1 MIEKELAIT
10 DERLASL
17 EKLLDAIP
25 ECPIHGRCVPH
36 AIEWVKEQVTK
47 ISSGAGGKYIASPT
61 GGSGVTGGVNDFNF
75 NWVYGEGKP
84 Q

>member
-36 AIEWVKEQVTK
+36 ALDWIKAQTVTEEK
-47 ISSGAGGKYIASPT
+47 
-61 GGSGVTGGVNDFNF
+61 
-75 NWVYGEGKP
+75 
-84 Q
+84 